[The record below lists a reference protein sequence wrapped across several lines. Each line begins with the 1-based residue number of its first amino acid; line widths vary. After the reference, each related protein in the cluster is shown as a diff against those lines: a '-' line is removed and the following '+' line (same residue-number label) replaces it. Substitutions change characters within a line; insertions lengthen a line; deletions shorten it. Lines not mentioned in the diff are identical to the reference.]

1 MKMST
6 IIIQCECEECKFN
19 NKEKMACSLE
29 AVKLSDAGYCLN
41 YIYVEGK

>member
-1 MKMST
+1 MST
-6 IIIQCECEECKFN
+6 IIFQCECEECKFN
-19 NKEKMACSLE
+19 NKENMVCSLE